1 MCLGE
6 LVLVTGWQGRGHS
19 LLGGDAALSAWLG
32 RKGAAPSTPK
42 QRKSVSSD
50 RNLPSTRALEQKLAP
65 TAALGKNKAMSQ
77 DALEI
82 SDSTTGQRR
91 AVSRPANL
99 SRGLPLH
106 KALAVRWAD
115 PGICL
120 CPFPQTLCTD
130 HEDPAPVAS
139 RKPPAFQERLSPAAA
154 PGSPKDTKRASRR
167 SAAPFS
173 IPDRTPRM
181 SRPAYCWPLRP
192 SPTSSKKKATS
203 RVLAFPGLWRAWGR
217 GSQRTRFCSLAL
229 RSGGADS
236 QAL

>member
-1 MCLGE
+1 MDKKIQIKITGFNSFLPVILPASPRHFTLATMSSVTRFSPPCLCDT
-6 LVLVTGWQGRGHS
+6 VLVTGWQGRGHS

-154 PGSPKDTKRASRR
+154 PGSPKDTKRAS
-167 SAAPFS
+167 
-173 IPDRTPRM
+173 
-181 SRPAYCWPLRP
+181 
-192 SPTSSKKKATS
+192 
-203 RVLAFPGLWRAWGR
+203 
-217 GSQRTRFCSLAL
+217 
-229 RSGGADS
+229 
-236 QAL
+236 